1 MKKRIFGKTPTRIDT
16 AATEKWYAQ
25 YEGWGCDCGHCRNF
39 LALAGQ
45 KALPERTLAV
55 LAGLGIPPEKPTY
68 VCTLDWNDESLLYQC
83 SYRIAGNIT
92 KAAFPDGTEDGETGR
107 AFHEPYPYGA
117 PGFPEP
123 HFDIEFFITLPWALD
138 EPQS

>member
-1 MKKRIFGKTPTRIDT
+1 MKQHSFGNCQTMIDMDAT
-16 AATEKWYAQ
+16 AKWYAQ
-25 YEGWGCDCGHCRNF
+25 YKGWHCDCGHCRNF
-39 LALAGQ
+39 LALASQ

-55 LAGLGIPPEKPTY
+55 LAEFGIPPEKPTY

-107 AFHEPYPYGA
+107 VFHEPYPYGA

-123 HFDIEFFITLPWALD
+123 HFDIEFIITLPWALD

>member
-16 AATEKWYAQ
+16 DATATWYAQ
-25 YEGWGCDCGHCRNF
+25 YEGWHCDCGHCRNF
-39 LALAGQ
+39 LALAER
-45 KALPERTLAV
+45 KALPERTRAV
-55 LAGLGIPPEKPTY
+55 LAGLGVLPEKPTY
-68 VCTLDWNDESLLYQC
+68 VCTLDTNDAGILYQF
-83 SYRIAGNIT
+83 SYRVAGTIT
-92 KAAFPDGTEDGETGR
+92 KAMLNDRTADGETGC

-123 HFDIEFFITLPWALD
+123 HFDIEFIITLPWALD